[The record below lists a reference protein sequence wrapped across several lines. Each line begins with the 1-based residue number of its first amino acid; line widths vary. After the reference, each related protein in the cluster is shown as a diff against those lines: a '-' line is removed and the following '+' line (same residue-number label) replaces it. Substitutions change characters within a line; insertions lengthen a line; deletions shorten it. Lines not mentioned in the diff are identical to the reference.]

1 MSPQRW
7 CLVGE
12 GASEVELGPLAATS
26 WVDPEPLTSAPED
39 ADRRVDR
46 AIEALGGFDAVVLF
60 ANGAGPPDASLA
72 AALERRVV
80 PIVLA
85 SARFGAELLVEGG
98 GALVIGA
105 EPAEG
110 RWAATVDGALR
121 ALVRSGAKEL
131 GPRQVTVNLASPVS
145 AGLLRFLASEDG
157 GFITGEH
164 IEAEAAR

>member
-7 CLVGE
+7 CLVGA
-12 GASEVELGPLAATS
+12 GASEVELGPPAATS

-39 ADRRVDR
+39 ADRRVDQ

-85 SARFGAELLVEGG
+85 SARFGADHERP
-98 GALVIGA
+98 
-105 EPAEG
+105 PAF
-110 RWAATVDGALR
+110 DQ
-121 ALVRSGAKEL
+121 EL